1 MSAENQRYVQL
12 DANQSSVHDL
22 TVYGFKTTLLKE
34 GSVGDQL
41 NGQLLLDN
49 EAIDI
54 QFRIRQQMGD
64 ECACTFFD
72 LGLTDR
78 EAIERYVRSKA
89 HMSVADDTLDGRSY
103 DDLAKG
109 LHSADDSRPNQKT
122 AAPAKA
128 PPNRQLMKTA
138 ATFGMMMA
146 LAAMLILVVMFLRS
160 RSSLGVDNSALV
172 GNYLPVHARVEG
184 EIIEVLVKEGQDVAR
199 GDVLLRLDNPEI
211 RAEKALSESGVHLGE
226 AKVAALNKK
235 LNNYLANVEVAK
247 KRLAIH
253 LEVAKSDTESSKK
266 QYESAQVTVNR
277 TKPHLGT
284 AISNAEY
291 DVLLNDMLAMKAKY
305 EANASRIQLAEFAHE
320 MSSSSV
326 LMLGDSLDDEV
337 GSITA
342 DLEIAQAELAL
353 SRRTLEIATQ
363 REKQLDVV
371 APRDGRVY
379 ATYRQFGEYLRVADE
394 VIAISYPGE
403 TWAAGLVTAA
413 QASRV
418 RPGLPVT
425 VTIPSLNRKLKGVVS
440 AVGHRAMYGKGGY
453 SADFRGTTATD
464 VPVKVLIADL
474 PKNISSGMRLEM
486 KINTGFGVEWIDR
499 MTGFELQPINGI
511 EPETGR
517 NVHALNDPSSEP
529 SDERPTEPSVDVSDR
544 SVKVTSFRIGD

>member
-1 MSAENQRYVQL
+1 MRSKA
-12 DANQSSVHDL
+12 DL
-22 TVYGFKTTLLKE
+22 TV
-34 GSVGDQL
+34 
-41 NGQLLLDN
+41 
-49 EAIDI
+49 
-54 QFRIRQQMGD
+54 
-64 ECACTFFD
+64 
-72 LGLTDR
+72 
-78 EAIERYVRSKA
+78 
-89 HMSVADDTLDGRSY
+89 ADDALEGRSY

-109 LHSADDSRPNQKT
+109 LHAADGPQTSQNKV
-122 AAPAKA
+122 ASKKA

-138 ATFGMMMA
+138 VTLGMLLA
-146 LAAMLILVVMFLRS
+146 LFAMLILVVMFLRS

-172 GNYLPVHARVEG
+172 GNYLPVNARVDG
-184 EIIEVLVKEGQDVAR
+184 EIIDVRVKEGQDVAR

-211 RAEKALSESGVHLGE
+211 RAEKALCVSTVRLGE
-226 AKVAALNKK
+226 AKVAALKKK
-235 LNNYLANVEVAK
+235 LKNYLVNVEVAK

-253 LEVAKSDTESSKK
+253 LDVAKSDAESSKK
-266 QYESAQVTVNR
+266 QYESAQVTVDR

-291 DVLLNDMLAMKAKY
+291 DVLMNDMLAMKAKH
-305 EANASRIQLAEFAHE
+305 EANASRIQLAEFAHK

-326 LMLGDSLDDEV
+326 LMSGDSLDDEV

-353 SRRTLEIATQ
+353 SRRTLEIAIQ
-363 REKQLDVV
+363 REKQLDVI

-403 TWAAGLVTAA
+403 TWAAGLVSAG

-425 VTIPSLNRKLKGVVS
+425 VTIPSLDKRLKGVVS

-464 VPVKVLIADL
+464 VPVKVMIADL

-499 MTGFELQPINGI
+499 LTGFELQPINGI
-511 EPETGR
+511 EQDTGR
-517 NVHALNDPSSEP
+517 NVQARNEPSSEP
-529 SDERPTEPSVDVSDR
+529 SDELPSEPSSADSDR
-544 SVKVTSFRIGD
+544 SVKVTSFRMGD